1 MIQYNIGDKVNW
13 NGHTLTKTENA
24 IPMPTKE
31 APSLIRGELW
41 VDEEGKEYVR
51 QDTPHDDEFVRVGLM
66 PDEVLPKQ

>member
-1 MIQYNIGDKVNW
+1 MTQYNIGDKVNW

-31 APSLIRGELW
+31 APSLERGELW
-41 VDEEGKEYVR
+41 VDEEEKEYTR
-51 QDTPHDDEFVRVGLM
+51 FDTPHGNEFVRMGLT